1 MEFFRKWMVKI
12 WIMKKENYY
21 KLLYVGI
28 ILLIIGFVIRVII
41 DFVQYNVFENSAPF
55 YIFIFVRILEFIV
68 PSSVLFLIARAVK
81 RKYED

>member
-1 MEFFRKWMVKI
+1 MVKI

-28 ILLIIGFVIRVII
+28 ILLIIGFIVRLII
-41 DFVQYNVFENSAPF
+41 DSVQYNVFENSAAF
-55 YIFIFVRILEFIV
+55 YVFIFVRILEFIV
-68 PSSVLFLIARAVK
+68 PSIVLFLIARAVK